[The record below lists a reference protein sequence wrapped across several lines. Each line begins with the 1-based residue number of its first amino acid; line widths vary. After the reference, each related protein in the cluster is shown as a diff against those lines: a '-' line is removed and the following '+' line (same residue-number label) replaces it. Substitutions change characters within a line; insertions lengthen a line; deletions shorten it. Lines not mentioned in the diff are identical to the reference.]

1 MVFKIKINNS
11 EEAQRLNSIAQQYAF
26 DIWVHGK
33 TGQVDAKSILGL
45 VLFSL
50 ETELEL
56 VIDDA
61 ADSKRFEKDLEPFLA
76 K

>member
-1 MVFKIKINNS
+1 MLFKIKINNS
-11 EEAQRLNSIAQQYAF
+11 EEAQRLNSIAQQYTF

-50 ETELEL
+50 ETDLDL

-61 ADSKRFEKDLEPFLA
+61 ADSKRFEKDIEQFIV